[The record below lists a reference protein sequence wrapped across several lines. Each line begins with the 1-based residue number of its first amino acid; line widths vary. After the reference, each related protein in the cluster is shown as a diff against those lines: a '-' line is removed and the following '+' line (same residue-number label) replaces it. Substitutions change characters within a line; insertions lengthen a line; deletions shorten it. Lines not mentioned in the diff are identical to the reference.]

1 VALDEFAF
9 EAEIVAALTEHGG
22 YTVGATVNFDPVRGI
37 DTAELVAF
45 IGATQAEEWDALVSL
60 HGGDQDMA
68 QRAFYD
74 RLAKQLDSRGTVDVL
89 RRGVVDLG
97 VTMQLAYFRPAHGLT
112 SALVQRYGA
121 NRLTVTRQLPYEPG
135 THKTVDLAL
144 FVNGLPVATAELK
157 NPLTGQTVEHAK
169 AQYRAQRDPGNLT
182 LARRAVV
189 HFAVDTE
196 QIAMTTQLAGATTRF
211 LPFNRGRDGGAGNP
225 ASPAGHRTD
234 YLWREVWARDNWL
247 DLLQRFVTAEPSPK
261 GPKTSREMIFPRYH
275 QWDAVRVLEAA
286 ARVEGAGHD
295 YLVEHSAGS
304 GKSNTIAWL
313 AHRLAALHDSDDA
326 TVFDKVVVITDRR
339 VLDRQLQDTIYQ
351 FDHAHGVVQ
360 KIDEDSVQLAQ
371 ALSGA
376 QARIIITTLQK
387 FPVVLK
393 QGTDLPDRRYAVIVD
408 EAHSS
413 QTGESVKDLKLVLG
427 QASSEQQLA
436 AAEAAEAAAA
446 LGGVEAGEPQDPVAD
461 ALEAGARARGHQRNI
476 SFFAFTATPKGRTLE
491 QFGRINPSTGKHEAF
506 HLYTMRQAIEEG
518 FILDVLANYTTY
530 KTYWNIQK
538 TTPHDPAYD
547 AAKAKAAIARFVS
560 LHEHNLAQKA
570 EIIIE
575 HFRQHVRRKIGGRA
589 KAMVVTASRLHAV
602 RYQQALTAY
611 CREHGYDFGILVA
624 FSGTVLS
631 GTEDRTEAN
640 MNGFPDNQTT
650 VRFAE
655 DGFQILVVAEK
666 YQTGFDQPLL
676 YAMYVDKVLTGLAAV
691 QTLSRLNRTCDGKD
705 GTFVLDFRNDADDI
719 RASFAPWYTSTV
731 APPTDPNLLYD
742 TRHAL
747 DPYGVLWP
755 DEVARAVALLLER
768 DIAGSHGRAHAALT
782 PAIDRFH
789 DLDPYQ
795 QDAFRDSL
803 NRFVRT
809 YSFLSQVVSFTDV
822 KLEADYLFCR
832 ALAVFIRP
840 PADAGLDL
848 GSEVELA
855 QLRNEEISSGSISLD
870 PTTHGEVSTI
880 FSGTGTQHQP
890 DEEPL
895 SKIIA
900 LLNERFGTSWAPED
914 RVFYDVVADKLAAQ
928 PDIQQAAAVNTAE
941 NFKIVL
947 TKAFVEQIIAQMATS
962 EDMALKLIDNN
973 DMRDA
978 VVAAYLPLIQGKARV
993 AWQEHCPIGE
1003 LLGPDKESGSLEY
1016 KASLRTRAG
1025 SGEVYKPLETA
1036 TLKTIAAF
1044 SNSRNGGTLL
1054 LGVADDGTVSGLAN
1068 DYASLR
1074 QEGKDDRDLFQLHL
1088 MNIVTA
1094 AMGGAVAARLSV
1106 QFHTIDGAEVWRVH
1120 VQPSPVPIDANVTV
1134 NVKGQLVKKSAF
1146 YVRSGNSTRELSEAE
1161 KAKYILGRWPSSPS
1175 ANDAMLRL
1183 LSYLKQSTG

>member
-1 VALDEFAF
+1 MRLDEFAF
-9 EAEIVAALTEHGG
+9 ETDIVAALTQHGG
-22 YTVGATVNFDPVRGI
+22 YTVGEPVNFDPGRGI
-37 DTAELVAF
+37 DTAELAAF
-45 IGATQAEEWDALVSL
+45 IGDTQPEEWQMLVAL
-60 HGGDQDMA
+60 HGGDQATA
-68 QRAFYD
+68 QRAFHD
-74 RLAKQLDSRGTVDVL
+74 RLAKELDSRGTVDVL

-97 VTMQLAYFRPAHGLT
+97 VTIQLAYFRPAHGLT
-112 SALVQRYGA
+112 PALVQRYNA
-121 NRLTVTRQLPYEPG
+121 NRLTVTRQLAYEVG
-135 THKTVDLAL
+135 SHKTLDLAL
-144 FVNGLPVATAELK
+144 LVNGLPVATAELK
-157 NPLTGQTVEHAK
+157 NPLTGQSIEHAK
-169 AQYRAQRDPGNLT
+169 GQYRTERDPGNLT

-189 HFAVDTE
+189 HFALDTE
-196 QIAMTTQLAGATTRF
+196 QVAMTTRLAGATTRF

-225 ASPAGHRTD
+225 ANPDGHRTA
-234 YLWREVWARDNWL
+234 YLWHEVWARDNWL
-247 DLLQRFVTAEPSPK
+247 DLLQRFVTVEGSVK
-261 GPKTSREMIFPRYH
+261 GSTTAREMIFPRYH
-275 QWDAVRVLEAA
+275 QWDAVRALEAA
-286 ARVEGAGHD
+286 ARAEGAGHD

-313 AHRLAALHDSDDA
+313 AHRLAALHDAGDD

-339 VLDRQLQDTIYQ
+339 VLDKQLQDTIYQ

-371 ALSGA
+371 ALAGA

-393 QGTDLPDRRYAVIVD
+393 QGTDLPGRRYAVIVD

-427 QASSEQQLA
+427 QASPEQDLA
-436 AAEAAEAAAA
+436 TAEAADAAGASGAA
-446 LGGVEAGEPQDPVAD
+446 QPGEPPDPVAE

-491 QFGRINPSTGKHEAF
+491 QFGRLNPATGKHEPF
-506 HLYTMRQAIEEG
+506 HLYTMLQAIEEG
-518 FILDVLANYTTY
+518 FILDVLASYTTY
-530 KTYWNIQK
+530 KTYWNIEK
-538 TTPHDPAYD
+538 TTPEDPAYD
-547 AAKAKAAIARFVS
+547 PAKAKAAIARFVS

-575 HFRQHVRRKIGGRA
+575 HYRRHVRRKIGGRA

-602 RYQQALTAY
+602 RYLQALTAY
-611 CREHGYDFGILVA
+611 CREHGYDLGILVA
-624 FSGTVLS
+624 FSGTVLP

-640 MNGFPDNQTT
+640 MNGFPESQTT
-650 VRFAE
+650 ARFA
-655 DGFQILVVAEK
+655 DNDSHLLVVAEK

-676 YAMYVDKVLTGLAAV
+676 YAMYVDKALTGLAAV
-691 QTLSRLNRTCDGKD
+691 QTLSRLNRTRDGKD

-742 TRHAL
+742 TWHAL

-755 DEVARAVALLLER
+755 EEVERAVALLVAR
-768 DIAGSHGRAHAALT
+768 DTPGSHARVHAALT

-789 DLDPYQ
+789 DLHADQ
-795 QDAFRDSL
+795 QDTFRDAL
-803 NRFVRT
+803 NRFTRT

-840 PADAGLDL
+840 PADTGLDF
-848 GSEVELA
+848 GSDVELTH
-855 QLRNEEISSGSISLD
+855 LRNEEISSGSIALD
-870 PTTHGEVSTI
+870 PGAHGEVSTI
-880 FSGTGTQHQP
+880 FSGTGPQHQP
-890 DEEPL
+890 DSEPL
-895 SKIIA
+895 SNIIA

-914 RVFYDVVADKLAAQ
+914 RVFYDVIADKLAGRA
-928 PDIQQAAAVNTAE
+928 DIQQAAAVNTAE

-947 TKAFVEQIIAQMATS
+947 TKAFVDQVIAQMATS

-993 AWQEHCPIGE
+993 AWQENCPISE
-1003 LLGPDKESGSLEY
+1003 LLGPDRESGTLEY
-1016 KASLRTRAG
+1016 KASLRTKAD
-1025 SGEVYKPLETA
+1025 SGQVYKPLETA
-1036 TLKTIAAF
+1036 SLKTIAAF
-1044 SNSRNGGTLL
+1044 SNSRDGGTLL
-1054 LGVADDGTVSGLAN
+1054 IGVADNGTVCGLAS
-1068 DYASLR
+1068 DYASLHLA
-1074 QEGKDDRDLFQLHL
+1074 GKDDRDLFQLHL

-1094 AMGGAVAARLSV
+1094 AMGGAAAARMSV
-1106 QFHTIDGAEVWRVH
+1106 QFHTIDGAAVCRVH
-1120 VQPSPVPIDANVTV
+1120 VQPSPVPVEADVTV
-1134 NVKGQLVKKSAF
+1134 SVKGQFIKKTAF

-1161 KAKYILGRWPSSPS
+1161 KAKYVLGRWPGTLP
-1175 ANDAMLRL
+1175 
-1183 LSYLKQSTG
+1183 STGAA

>member
-1 VALDEFAF
+1 MGLDEFAF
-9 EAEIVAALTEHGG
+9 ETEIVAALIEHGG
-22 YTVGATVNFDPVRGI
+22 YTAGASVNFDPGRGI
-37 DTAELVAF
+37 DTAELAAF
-45 IGATQAEEWDALVSL
+45 IGATQIEEWNALVAL
-60 HGGDQDMA
+60 HGGDPDTA

-74 RLAKQLDSRGTVDVL
+74 RLAKEIDSRGTVDVL

-97 VTMQLAYFRPAHGLT
+97 VTIQLAYFRPAHGLT
-112 SALVQRYGA
+112 SALVERYNA
-121 NRLTVTRQLPYEPG
+121 NRLTVTRQLAYEPG
-135 THKTVDLAL
+135 SQKTIDLAL

-157 NPLTGQTVEHAK
+157 NPLTWQTVEHAK
-169 AQYRAQRDPGNLT
+169 AQYRTDRDPRNLT

-196 QIAMTTQLAGATTRF
+196 QVAMTTRLAGTSTKF

-225 ASPAGHRTD
+225 ANPAGHRTA

-247 DLLQRFVTAEPSPK
+247 DLLQRFVTAGHSAV
-261 GPKTSREMIFPRYH
+261 GPKTAKEMIFPRYH
-275 QWDAVRVLEAA
+275 QWDAVRALEAA
-286 ARVEGAGHD
+286 ARSEGAGHD

-313 AHRLAALHDSDDA
+313 AHRLAALHDAGDG

-339 VLDRQLQDTIYQ
+339 VLDKQLQDTIYQ

-371 ALSGA
+371 ALAGA

-393 QGTDLPDRRYAVIVD
+393 QGTDLPGRRYAVIVD

-413 QTGESVKDLKLVLG
+413 QTGENVKDLKLVLG
-427 QASSEQQLA
+427 HADPEQELAVAETMDSASA
-436 AAEAAEAAAA
+436 ASGAP
-446 LGGVEAGEPQDPVAD
+446 AGEPPDPVAD
-461 ALEAGARARGHQRNI
+461 ALEAGARARGRQRNI

-491 QFGRINPSTGKHEAF
+491 QFGRLSPVTGKHEAF

-518 FILDVLANYTTY
+518 FILDVLASYTTY
-530 KTYWNIQK
+530 KTYWNIER
-538 TTPHDPAYD
+538 TTPDDPAYD
-547 AAKAKAAIARFVS
+547 TAKAKAAIARFVS

-570 EIIIE
+570 EVIIE

-611 CREHGYDFGILVA
+611 CREHGYDIGILVA
-624 FSGTVLS
+624 FSGTVLP
-631 GTEDRTEAN
+631 GTGDWTESS
-640 MNGFPDNQTT
+640 MNGFPDTQTT
-650 VRFAE
+650 ARFAE
-655 DGFQILVVAEK
+655 DGCHVLVVAEK

-676 YAMYVDKVLTGLAAV
+676 YAMYVDKALTGLAAV
-691 QTLSRLNRTCDGKD
+691 QTLSRLNRTRDGKD

-755 DEVARAVALLLER
+755 DEVERAVALLLER
-768 DIAGSHGRAHAALT
+768 DTAGSHGRVHAALT

-789 DLDPYQ
+789 DLGADQ
-795 QDAFRDSL
+795 QDVFRDCL

-832 ALAVFIRP
+832 AFGVFIRP
-840 PADAGLDL
+840 AADTGLDL
-848 GSEVELA
+848 GSDIELTH
-855 QLRNEEISSGSISLD
+855 LRNEEIFSGSIALD
-870 PTTHGEVSTI
+870 PATHGEVSTI
-880 FSGTGTQHQP
+880 FSGTGPQHQP

-895 SKIIA
+895 SQIIA
-900 LLNERFGTSWAPED
+900 LLNERFGTSWAPQD
-914 RVFYDVVADKLAAQ
+914 RVFYDVVAGKLAGRM
-928 PDIQQAAAVNTAE
+928 DIQQAAAVNTAE

-947 TKAFVEQIIAQMATS
+947 TKAFVDQVVAQMATS

-993 AWQEHCPIGE
+993 AWQEHCPIGD
-1003 LLGPDKESGSLEY
+1003 LLGADKESGSLEY
-1016 KASLRTRAG
+1016 KASLRTQAG
-1025 SGEVYKPLETA
+1025 SGQVYKPLETA

-1044 SNSRNGGTLL
+1044 GNSRDGGTLL
-1054 LGVADDGTVSGLAN
+1054 IGVADDGTACGLAA

-1074 QEGKDDRDLFQLHL
+1074 RAGKDDRDVFQLHL
-1088 MNIVTA
+1088 INIVTA
-1094 AMGGAVAARLSV
+1094 AMGAAAAARLSV
-1106 QFHTIDGAEVWRVH
+1106 QFHTIDGFDVCRVH
-1120 VQPSPVPIDANVTV
+1120 VQPSPVPVEATVTMS
-1134 NVKGQLVKKSAF
+1134 VKGQFVKKSAF
-1146 YVRSGNSTRELSEAE
+1146 YVRSGNSTRQLDDGER
-1161 KAKYILGRWPSSPS
+1161 AKYILGRWPGPMP
-1175 ANDAMLRL
+1175 A
-1183 LSYLKQSTG
+1183 TGVA

>member
-1 VALDEFAF
+1 
-9 EAEIVAALTEHGG
+9 
-22 YTVGATVNFDPVRGI
+22 
-37 DTAELVAF
+37 
-45 IGATQAEEWDALVSL
+45 
-60 HGGDQDMA
+60 
-68 QRAFYD
+68 
-74 RLAKQLDSRGTVDVL
+74 
-89 RRGVVDLG
+89 
-97 VTMQLAYFRPAHGLT
+97 
-112 SALVQRYGA
+112 
-121 NRLTVTRQLPYEPG
+121 
-135 THKTVDLAL
+135 
-144 FVNGLPVATAELK
+144 
-157 NPLTGQTVEHAK
+157 
-169 AQYRAQRDPGNLT
+169 
-182 LARRAVV
+182 
-189 HFAVDTE
+189 
-196 QIAMTTQLAGATTRF
+196 
-211 LPFNRGRDGGAGNP
+211 
-225 ASPAGHRTD
+225 
-234 YLWREVWARDNWL
+234 
-247 DLLQRFVTAEPSPK
+247 
-261 GPKTSREMIFPRYH
+261 MIFPRYH
-275 QWDAVRVLEAA
+275 QWDAVRKLEAA
-286 ARVEGAGHD
+286 ARSEGAGHD
-295 YLVEHSAGS
+295 YMVEHSAGS

-313 AHRLAALHDSDDA
+313 THRLATLHDASDA

-339 VLDRQLQDTIYQ
+339 VLDKQLQDTIYQ

-371 ALSGA
+371 ALAGT

-393 QGTDLPDRRYAVIVD
+393 QGTDLPGRRYAVIVD

-427 QASSEQQLA
+427 QANPEQQLA
-436 AAEAAEAAAA
+436 TAEAVEGEGAAGGSHSAE
-446 LGGVEAGEPQDPVAD
+446 PPDPVAD
-461 ALEAGARARGHQRNI
+461 ALEAGARARGHQRNL

-491 QFGRINPSTGKHEAF
+491 QFGRINPATGKHEAF

-518 FILDVLANYTTY
+518 FILDVLASYTTY

-538 TTPHDPAYD
+538 TTPDDPAYD
-547 AAKAKAAIARFVS
+547 TAKAKAAIARFVS

-570 EIIIE
+570 EIIVE
-575 HFRQHVRRKIGGRA
+575 HFRQHVRRRIGGRA

-611 CREHGYDFGILVA
+611 CREHGYDIGILVA
-624 FSGTVLS
+624 FSGTVLP

-640 MNGFPDNQTT
+640 MNGFPETQTT
-650 VRFAE
+650 ARFAE
-655 DGFQILVVAEK
+655 DRCHLLVVAEK

-676 YAMYVDKVLTGLAAV
+676 YAMYVDKVLTGLAAA
-691 QTLSRLNRTCDGKD
+691 QTLSRLNRTCDGKE
-705 GTFVLDFRNDADDI
+705 GTFVLDFRNDADGI

-755 DEVARAVALLLER
+755 EEVERAVTLLVTR
-768 DIAGSHGRAHAALT
+768 DAAGSHGRVHAALT

-789 DLDPYQ
+789 DLGADQ
-795 QDAFRDSL
+795 QEAFRDAL

-832 ALAVFIRP
+832 TLAVFIRP
-840 PADAGLDL
+840 SADTGLDL
-848 GSEVELA
+848 GSEVELTH
-855 QLRNEEISSGSISLD
+855 LRNEEISSGSLSLD
-870 PTTHGEVSTI
+870 PAIHGEVSTI
-880 FSGTGTQHQP
+880 FSGTGPQHQP

-900 LLNERFGTSWAPED
+900 LLNERFGTSWTPYD
-914 RVFYDVVADKLAAQ
+914 RIFYDVVADKLTGR

-947 TKAFVEQIIAQMATS
+947 TKAFVDQLIAQMGAS
-962 EDMALKLIDNN
+962 EDMALKLIDND

-1025 SGEVYKPLETA
+1025 SGQVHKPLETG

-1044 SNSRNGGTLL
+1044 GNSRDGGTLL
-1054 LGVADDGTVSGLAN
+1054 IGITDSGAVCGLAT
-1068 DYASLR
+1068 DYASLHR
-1074 QEGKDDRDLFQLHL
+1074 AGKDDRDLFQLHL

-1106 QFHTIDGAEVWRVH
+1106 QFHTIDGADVCRIH
-1120 VQPSPVPIDANVTV
+1120 VQPSPVPIKAEVTASV
-1134 NVKGQLVKKSAF
+1134 RGQLIKKTAF
-1146 YVRSGNSTRELSEAE
+1146 YVRSGNSTRELGDTEQ
-1161 KAKYILGRWPSSPS
+1161 AKYILGRWPGP
-1175 ANDAMLRL
+1175 LPT
-1183 LSYLKQSTG
+1183 TGAA

>member
-1 VALDEFAF
+1 MELDEFAF
-9 EAEIVAALTEHGG
+9 ETEIVAALTEHGG
-22 YTVGATVNFDPVRGI
+22 YRAGEPVNFDPGRGI
-37 DTAELVAF
+37 DTAELAVF
-45 IGATQAEEWDALVSL
+45 IGATQSQEWDALVAL
-60 HGGDQDMA
+60 HGGDQDTA

-74 RLAKQLDSRGTVDVL
+74 RLAKELDSRGTVDVL

-97 VTMQLAYFRPAHGLT
+97 VTIQLAYFRPAHRLT
-112 SALVQRYGA
+112 AALVQRYKA
-121 NRLTVTRQLPYEPG
+121 NRLTVTRQLAYESG
-135 THKTVDLAL
+135 SHKTVDLAL
-144 FVNGLPVATAELK
+144 FVNGLLVATAELK
-157 NPLTGQTVEHAK
+157 NPLTGQTVDHAK
-169 AQYRAQRDPGNLT
+169 AQYRTQRDPANLT

-196 QIAMTTQLAGATTRF
+196 QVAMTTRLAGATTRF
-211 LPFNRGRDGGAGNP
+211 LPFNRGQHGGAGNP
-225 ASPAGHRTD
+225 ANPAGHRTG

-247 DLLQRFVTAEPSPK
+247 DLLQRFVTAEPSAK

-275 QWDAVRVLEAA
+275 QWDVVRALEAA
-286 ARVEGAGHD
+286 ARTEGAGHD

-304 GKSNTIAWL
+304 GKSNTIGWL
-313 AHRLAALHDSDDA
+313 AHRLAALHDAGDA

-339 VLDRQLQDTIYQ
+339 VLDKQLQDTIYQ
-351 FDHAHGVVQ
+351 FDHAYGVVQ

-371 ALSGA
+371 ALAGT

-393 QGTDLPDRRYAVIVD
+393 QGTELPSRRYAVIVD

-427 QASSEQQLA
+427 QAGPEQQLA
-436 AAEAAEAAAA
+436 AAEAAE
-446 LGGVEAGEPQDPVAD
+446 GAGSAEGAQPAELPDPVAD
-461 ALEAGARARGHQRNI
+461 ALEAGAKARGHQRNL
-476 SFFAFTATPKGRTLE
+476 SFFAFTATPKGRSLE
-491 QFGRINPSTGKHEAF
+491 QFGRVNPATGKHEAF

-518 FILDVLANYTTY
+518 FILDVLASYTTY
-530 KTYWNIQK
+530 RTYWNIQK
-538 TTPHDPAYD
+538 TTPDDPAYD
-547 AAKAKAAIARFVS
+547 TAKAKAAIARFVS

-570 EIIIE
+570 EIIVE

-611 CREHGYDFGILVA
+611 CREHGYDLGILVA
-624 FSGTVLS
+624 FSGTVLP
-631 GTEDRTEAN
+631 GTEDWTEAN
-640 MNGFPDNQTT
+640 MNGFPDTQTT
-650 VRFAE
+650 ARFAE
-655 DGFQILVVAEK
+655 DGSHLLVVAEK

-676 YAMYVDKVLTGLAAV
+676 YAMYVDKTLTGLAAV

-705 GTFVLDFRNDADDI
+705 GTFVLDFRNDGDDI
-719 RASFAPWYTSTV
+719 RASFAPWYVSTV

-747 DPYGVLWP
+747 DPYDVLRP
-755 DEVARAVALLLER
+755 EEVERAVALLLER
-768 DIAGSHGRAHAALT
+768 NTASSHGRVHAALT

-789 DLDPYQ
+789 DLDTGQ
-795 QDAFRDSL
+795 QDVFRDAL

-822 KLEADYLFCR
+822 KLEAAYLFCR

-840 PADAGLDL
+840 PADTGLDL
-848 GSEVELA
+848 GSDVELTH
-855 QLRNEEISSGSISLD
+855 LRNEEISSGSIALD
-870 PTTHGEVSTI
+870 PAAHGEVSTI
-880 FSGTGTQHQP
+880 FSGTGPQHRP

-900 LLNERFGTSWAPED
+900 LLNERFGISWTPQD
-914 RVFYDVVADKLAAQ
+914 RVFYDVVADKLAGR

-947 TKAFVEQIIAQMATS
+947 TKAFVDQVIAQMATS

-973 DMRDA
+973 DVRDA
-978 VVAAYLPLIQGKARV
+978 VVAAYLPLIQGRARV

-1003 LLGPDKESGSLEY
+1003 LLGPGKESGSLEF

-1025 SGEVYKPLETA
+1025 SGQVYKPLETA
-1036 TLKTIAAF
+1036 ALKTIAAF
-1044 SNSRNGGTLL
+1044 GNSRDGGTLL
-1054 LGVADDGTVSGLAN
+1054 IGVADDGTACGLAA
-1068 DYASLR
+1068 DYASLHR
-1074 QEGKDDRDLFQLHL
+1074 TGKDNRDMFQLHL

-1094 AMGGAVAARLSV
+1094 AMGGAAAAWLSV
-1106 QFHTIDGAEVWRVH
+1106 QFHSIDGADACRVH
-1120 VQPSPVPIDANVTV
+1120 VRPSPVPVEAEVTV
-1134 NVKGQLVKKSAF
+1134 SVKGQFGKKTAF
-1146 YVRSGNSTRELSEAE
+1146 YVRSGNSTRELGEDE
-1161 KAKYILGRWPSSPS
+1161 KAKYILGRWPGP
-1175 ANDAMLRL
+1175 LP
-1183 LSYLKQSTG
+1183 STGAA